1 MLFYTLLLDTQ
12 EEKTKL
18 EQLYLKYQ
26 KVMFNVAYDILNDQ
40 MAAEDAVHMSVLKI
54 IKCLDALDL
63 NMQEETA
70 RKVIIIVK
78 NTAIDIYRKRKKEQI
93 LTSLDALEDWQ
104 IPSKLYDV
112 FWELPEENRIIEA
125 IKCMPPLYREVFI
138 MKYHY
143 RYDNKKIAEMFQ
155 LSEASVRKR
164 ISRGKAKLEALLEEK
179 GVL

>member
-1 MLFYTLLLDTQ
+1 MLFYTLILDTQ

-104 IPSKLYDV
+104 TACVI
-112 FWELPEENRIIEA
+112 
-125 IKCMPPLYREVFI
+125 
-138 MKYHY
+138 
-143 RYDNKKIAEMFQ
+143 
-155 LSEASVRKR
+155 
-164 ISRGKAKLEALLEEK
+164 
-179 GVL
+179 